1 MSRSLRR
8 GALAASAIAFSLASL
23 AACSAG
29 NDAQTL
35 EVKPDNAAVKVGDIK
50 IQNATVLTQPK
61 ADAPGPAVITGTIFN
76 NGDKAQTL
84 DAIKLASGAVVK
96 LTPGK
101 GQGGLT
107 VPAHGSLLLGGK
119 DNASAVIENGKEAA
133 KNGDAQPVTFQLSKA
148 GDVTLRAFV
157 VPATSFFEGYGP
169 SELPKPPAATPGAP
183 GATSTTAPGTPDAG
197 KTSGGKPAGKPGT
210 PSNNPS
216 KGAKPSGTTSPG
228 TGH

>member
-61 ADAPGPAVITGTIFN
+61 ADAAGPAVITATIFN

-84 DAIKLASGAVVK
+84 DAVKLSASGAAVK
-96 LTPGK
+96 LSPAK
-101 GQGGLT
+101 GQSALT

-119 DNASAVIENGKEAA
+119 DNASAVVENGKEAA
-133 KNGDAQPVTFQLSKA
+133 RNGDAQPVTFQLSTA
-148 GDVTLRAFV
+148 GEVTLRAYV
-157 VPATSFFEGYGP
+157 IPATSYFEGYGP

-183 GATSTTAPGTPDAG
+183 GATTAPGATE
-197 KTSGGKPAGKPGT
+197 SGKPEAGKPSG
-210 PSNNPS
+210 
-216 KGAKPSGTTSPG
+216 KPSGTPAKGGKPSG
-228 TGH
+228 TATTGAGH

>member
-61 ADAPGPAVITGTIFN
+61 ADAAGPAVITATVFN
-76 NGDKAQTL
+76 NGDKPQTL
-84 DAIKLASGAVVK
+84 DAVKLAASGATVK
-96 LTPGK
+96 LSPGK
-101 GQGGLT
+101 GQSGLT
-107 VPAHGSLLLGGK
+107 VPAHGSLILGGK
-119 DNASAVIENGKEAA
+119 DNASAVVENGKEAA
-133 KNGDAQPVTFQLSKA
+133 KNGDAQPVTFQLSKT

-157 VPATSFFEGYGP
+157 VPSTSYFEGYGP
-169 SELPKPPAATPGAP
+169 SAAPKPPVAPGEPGASTSPGASTAPGAP
-183 GATSTTAPGTPDAG
+183 AS
-197 KTSGGKPAGKPGT
+197 GKPSGKPSHT
-210 PSNNPS
+210 PA
-216 KGAKPSGTTSPG
+216 KGGKPSGTAS
-228 TGH
+228 TGAGH

>member
-61 ADAPGPAVITGTIFN
+61 ADAAGPAVITAAIFN
-76 NGDKAQTL
+76 NGDKPQTL
-84 DAIKLASGAVVK
+84 DAIKLASSGATVK
-96 LTPGK
+96 LSPGK
-101 GQGGLT
+101 GQTGLT
-107 VPAHGSLLLGGK
+107 VPAHGSLVIGGK
-119 DNASAVIENGKEAA
+119 DNASAVVENGKEAA
-133 KNGDAQPVTFQLSKA
+133 KNGDAQRVTFQLSKA

-157 VPATSFFEGYGP
+157 VPATSYFEGYGP
-169 SELPKPPAATPGAP
+169 SDLPKPPVAPGEPGTSTSPSATTKPGAP
-183 GATSTTAPGTPDAG
+183 A
-197 KTSGGKPAGKPGT
+197 GGKPSG
-210 PSNNPS
+210 
-216 KGAKPSGTTSPG
+216 KPSGTPAKGGKPSG
-228 TGH
+228 SASTGAEH

>member
-61 ADAPGPAVITGTIFN
+61 TDAAGPAVITATIFN
-76 NGDKAQTL
+76 NGDKPQTL
-84 DAIKLASGAVVK
+84 DAVKLAASGATVK
-96 LTPGK
+96 LSPGK
-101 GQGGLT
+101 GQTGLT
-107 VPAHGSLLLGGK
+107 VPAHGSLIIGGK
-119 DNASAVIENGKEAA
+119 DNASAVVENGKEAA

-157 VPATSFFEGYGP
+157 VPSTSYFEGYGP

-183 GATSTTAPGTPDAG
+183 GATTSPGASTSPGAPASG
-197 KTSGGKPAGKPGT
+197 KPSGKPA
-210 PSNNPS
+210 
-216 KGAKPSGTTSPG
+216 KGGKPSGTAS
-228 TGH
+228 TGAAH

>member
-8 GALAASAIAFSLASL
+8 GALAASAIAFSLASV

-61 ADAPGPAVITGTIFN
+61 ADAAGPAVIAATLFN
-76 NGDKAQTL
+76 NGDKPQTL
-84 DAIKLASGAVVK
+84 DAVKLASSGATVK
-96 LTPGK
+96 LSPAK
-101 GQGGLT
+101 GQKGLT
-107 VPAHGSLLLGGK
+107 VPPHGSLILGGK
-119 DNASAVIENGKEAA
+119 DNASAVVENGKEAA
-133 KNGDAQPVTFQLSKA
+133 RNGDAQPVTFQLSKA

-157 VPATSFFEGYGP
+157 IPSTSYFEGYGP

-183 GATSTTAPGTPDAG
+183 GAATSPEAGTTPGATA
-197 KTSGGKPAGKPGT
+197 SGKPAGKPSNT
-210 PSNNPS
+210 PA
-216 KGAKPSGTTSPG
+216 KGKPSGGAS
-228 TGH
+228 TGAAH

>member
-8 GALAASAIAFSLASL
+8 GALAASAIAFSLASV

-61 ADAPGPAVITGTIFN
+61 ADAAGPAVITATIFN

-84 DAIKLASGAVVK
+84 DAVKLSASGAAVK
-96 LTPGK
+96 LSPAK
-101 GQGGLT
+101 GQSALT
-107 VPAHGSLLLGGK
+107 VPAHGSLLIGGK

-133 KNGDAQPVTFQLSKA
+133 RNGDAQPVTFQLSTA
-148 GDVTLRAFV
+148 GEVTLRAYV
-157 VPATSFFEGYGP
+157 IPATSYFQGYGP
-169 SELPKPPAATPGAP
+169 SELPKPAATPGAP
-183 GATSTTAPGTPDAG
+183 GATTTPGATESG
-197 KTSGGKPAGKPGT
+197 KPEGGKPSG
-210 PSNNPS
+210 
-216 KGAKPSGTTSPG
+216 KPSGTPSKGGKPSG
-228 TGH
+228 TPTTGAGH